1 LLKSLAA
8 PEGRTSMRPYRSF
21 PQSVPLDP
29 RNDDSTTPYSSDR
42 VGHRSR
48 VALFGRSSCAENC
61 QRVGGGILSLSPEWM
76 PALAQEFMALISLT
90 LTPKK
95 VAMFVRLS
103 GTADPFP
110 PGGGPEPL
118 TM

>member
-1 LLKSLAA
+1 
-8 PEGRTSMRPYRSF
+8 MRPDCSF

-29 RNDDSTTPYSSDR
+29 RNDDLTTPYSSDR

-76 PALAQEFMALISLT
+76 PELAHGFMALISLM

-95 VAMFVRLS
+95 VAMLARLS
-103 GTADPFP
+103 GTDDPFP

-118 TM
+118 TV